1 MQKYL
6 CIGLN
11 NYLPNKNISIVLKKP
26 ASFAWSLAFSFY
38 FNVFIDV
45 AHAINHSPFLQ
56 D

>member
-26 ASFAWSLAFSFY
+26 ASFAWSLAF
-38 FNVFIDV
+38 
-45 AHAINHSPFLQ
+45 FLSISMRLLMLLTQ
-56 D
+56 

>member
-11 NYLPNKNISIVLKKP
+11 NYLPNKNISIVLKSQP
-26 ASFAWSLAFSFY
+26 PLHGAWLFSFY

>member
-26 ASFAWSLAFSFY
+26 DSIQWRLAF
-38 FNVFIDV
+38 
-45 AHAINHSPFLQ
+45 FLSISMRLLMLLTQ
-56 D
+56 